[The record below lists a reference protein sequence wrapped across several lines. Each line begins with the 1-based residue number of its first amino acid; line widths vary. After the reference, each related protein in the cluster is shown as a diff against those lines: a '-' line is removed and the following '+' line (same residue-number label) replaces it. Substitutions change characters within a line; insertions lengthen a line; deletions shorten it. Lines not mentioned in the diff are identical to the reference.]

1 MQSQGRASLTPAP
14 SQEAGLEEV
23 STTFERRSRCS
34 KVIAGLALSLLA
46 LDQASKFWAVT
57 SLESRGSINILG
69 SFLKLNHTTNSGAAF
84 NMGSN
89 FTIFLTVFAI
99 IVSAGLI
106 IFAGKIVEIRWAVGF
121 GGLLGGVLGNLSDRI
136 FREPR
141 FLHGH
146 VVDFIQIPNWPIF
159 NVADIAITSSGV
171 LIAYLLFKDIKPF
184 ATFADSNQSEQSNAG
199 EMDEGFEED
208 DDGVRR

>member
-84 NMGSN
+84 NIGSN

-121 GGLLGGVLGNLSDRI
+121 GGLLGGVLGNLTDRI
-136 FREPR
+136 FREPQ

-146 VVDFIQIPNWPIF
+146 VVDFIQLPNWPIF
-159 NVADIAITSSGV
+159 NIADIAITTSGFW
-171 LIAYLLFKDIKPF
+171 IAYLLMRDIKPF
-184 ATFADSNQSEQSNAG
+184 ASLGDASGDTSGDR
-199 EMDEGFEED
+199 DE
-208 DDGVRR
+208 